1 MSILI
6 IGKWFIEID
15 TWETIHKKIWLY
27 GMITAAALAT
37 LPVAAESGFSLT
49 SGLDYSTGKY
59 GGTESTDIL
68 YIPFTGQYE
77 ADKYTLKL
85 TVPYLQVTGPG
96 NVVRDVGQ
104 IGTASTTRTRQSG
117 LGDIVVAGTY
127 NMYDGRANGTL
138 VDVTAK
144 IKFGT
149 ADDTK
154 GLGTG
159 KNDYALQADL
169 YKTLGKNTVFG
180 TLGYKVMGSPAGV
193 TLNNVFY
200 ASLGAGH
207 QYSQETSA
215 GLILDLREKASA
227 TGSAQ
232 QELTAYV
239 SHRLGKTWK
248 AQAYAV
254 KGFSNGSPDWGA
266 GATFTTAF

>member
-1 MSILI
+1 
-6 IGKWFIEID
+6 
-15 TWETIHKKIWLY
+15 
-27 GMITAAALAT
+27 MITAAALAT
-37 LPVAAESGFSLT
+37 LPVAADPGFSLT
-49 SGLDYSTGKY
+49 TGLDYSTGKY
-59 GGTESTDIL
+59 GGTESTDML
-68 YIPFTGQYE
+68 YIPVTGKYE
-77 ADKYTLKL
+77 VDKYTLKL

-104 IGTASTTRTRQSG
+104 IGPASTTRTKQSG

-127 NMYDGRANGTL
+127 DMYGGHANGTF

-149 ADDTK
+149 ADEAK

-169 YKTLGKNTVFG
+169 YKTFGKNTVFG
-180 TLGYKVMGSPAGV
+180 TLGYKVMGSPPGV

-200 ASLGAGH
+200 ASLGVGH

-215 GLILDLREKASA
+215 GLILNLQEKAFP
-227 TGSAQ
+227 TGFPQ

-239 SHRLGKTWK
+239 SHKLGKTWK

-266 GATFTTAF
+266 GAMFSVAF

>member
-1 MSILI
+1 V
-6 IGKWFIEID
+6 
-15 TWETIHKKIWLY
+15 KKIKLY
-27 GMITAAALAT
+27 GLLTATALAT
-37 LPVAAESGFSLT
+37 FPVAAEPGFSLT
-49 SGLDYSTGKY
+49 TGLDYSTGKY

-68 YIPFTGQYE
+68 YIPLIGKYE

-85 TVPYLQVTGPG
+85 TVPYLQITGPG

-104 IGTASTTRTRQSG
+104 VGTASSTTRTRQSG
-117 LGDIVVAGTY
+117 LGDVVAAGTY

-149 ADDTK
+149 ADDAK

-159 KNDYALQADL
+159 EKDYSLQAEL

-180 TLGYKVMGSPAGV
+180 TLGYKVMGSPTGV
-193 TLNNVFY
+193 TLRNVFY
-200 ASLGAGH
+200 GSLGAGH
-207 QYSQETSA
+207 KYSQETSA

-227 TGSAQ
+227 AGHAQ

-239 SHRLGKTWK
+239 SHKLGRTWK

-254 KGFSNGSPDWGA
+254 KGFSDGSPDWGA
-266 GATFTTAF
+266 GAMVTAAF

>member
-104 IGTASTTRTRQSG
+104 IGTASKTRTRQSG

-266 GATFTTAF
+266 GAMFTIAF

>member
-1 MSILI
+1 
-6 IGKWFIEID
+6 
-15 TWETIHKKIWLY
+15 
-27 GMITAAALAT
+27 MITAAALAI

-49 SGLDYSTGKY
+49 SGLDYTTGKY

-68 YIPFTGQYE
+68 YVPFTGKYE
-77 ADKYTLKL
+77 ADEYTLKF

-149 ADDTK
+149 ADEAK

-169 YKTLGKNTVFG
+169 YKTQGKNTVFG

-227 TGSAQ
+227 TGYTQ

-239 SHRLGKTWK
+239 SHKLGKTWK

-266 GATFTTAF
+266 GAMFTAAF

>member
-1 MSILI
+1 ML
-6 IGKWFIEID
+6 
-15 TWETIHKKIWLY
+15 
-27 GMITAAALAT
+27 TAAALAT
-37 LPVAAESGFSLT
+37 LPVAAEPGFSLT
-49 SGLDYSTGKY
+49 TGLDYSTGKY
-59 GGTESTDIL
+59 GGTESTDIF
-68 YIPFTGQYE
+68 YIPITGKYE

-104 IGTASTTRTRQSG
+104 IGPASTTRTRQSG

-127 NMYDGRANGTL
+127 NMYEGRANGTL

-144 IKFGT
+144 IKFST
-149 ADDTK
+149 ADEAK

-169 YKTLGKNTVFG
+169 YRTLGKNTVFG

-227 TGSAQ
+227 IGSAQ

-239 SHRLGKTWK
+239 SHKLGKIWK

-266 GATFTTAF
+266 GAMFTASF

>member
-1 MSILI
+1 
-6 IGKWFIEID
+6 
-15 TWETIHKKIWLY
+15 
-27 GMITAAALAT
+27 MITATALAT
-37 LPVAAESGFSLT
+37 LPVAAEPGFSLT
-49 SGLDYSTGKY
+49 TGLDYSTGKY
-59 GGTESTDIL
+59 GGTETTEI
-68 YIPFTGQYE
+68 YYVPVTGKYE
-77 ADKYTLKL
+77 ADEYTLKL
-85 TVPYLQVTGPG
+85 TVPYLRVTGPG
-96 NVVRDVGQ
+96 NVLIDLGP
-104 IGTASTTRTRQSG
+104 IGPASTTSTTQSG

-127 NMYDGRANGTL
+127 NMYEGRGNGTL

-144 IKFGT
+144 IKFAT
-149 ADDTK
+149 ADEAK

-159 KNDYALQADL
+159 ENDYALQADL

-180 TLGYKVMGSPAGV
+180 TLGYKVMGSPADV

-227 TGSAQ
+227 TGYAQ

-239 SHRLGKTWK
+239 SHKLGKTWK

-254 KGFSNGSPDWGA
+254 KGFSDGSPEWGA
-266 GATFTTAF
+266 GAMFTAAF

>member
-1 MSILI
+1 M
-6 IGKWFIEID
+6 
-15 TWETIHKKIWLY
+15 KKIWLC
-27 GMITAAALAT
+27 GMITATALAT
-37 LPVAAESGFSLT
+37 LPAAADPGFSFT
-49 SGLDYSTGKY
+49 TGMDYSTGKY

-68 YIPFTGQYE
+68 YIPLTGKYE

-85 TVPYLQVTGPG
+85 TVPYLQITGPG

-104 IGTASTTRTRQSG
+104 IGTPSATRTRQSG
-117 LGDIVVAGTY
+117 LGDVVVAGTY
-127 NMYDGRANGTL
+127 NMYEGRTNGTL
-138 VDVTAK
+138 MDLTAK

-149 ADDTK
+149 ADEAK

-159 KNDYALQADL
+159 KNDYAVQADL

-180 TLGYKVMGSPAGV
+180 TLGYKVMGSPAGI

-207 QYSQETSA
+207 KYSQETSA

-227 TGSAQ
+227 TGFEQ
-232 QELTAYV
+232 RELTAYV
-239 SHRLGKTWK
+239 SHKLGKTWK
-248 AQAYAV
+248 AQAYGV

-266 GATFTTAF
+266 GAMVTAAF

>member
-1 MSILI
+1 
-6 IGKWFIEID
+6 
-15 TWETIHKKIWLY
+15 
-27 GMITAAALAT
+27 MITAAALAT
-37 LPVAAESGFSLT
+37 LPVAADPGFSLT
-49 SGLDYSTGKY
+49 TGLDYSTGKY
-59 GGTESTDIL
+59 GGTESTDML
-68 YIPFTGQYE
+68 YIPVAGKYE

-104 IGTASTTRTRQSG
+104 IGPASTTRTKQSG

-127 NMYDGRANGTL
+127 DMYGGHANGTF

-149 ADDTK
+149 ADEAK

-169 YKTLGKNTVFG
+169 YKTFGKNTVFG
-180 TLGYKVMGSPAGV
+180 TLGYKVMGSPPGV

-215 GLILDLREKASA
+215 GLILNLQEKAFP
-227 TGSAQ
+227 TGFPQ

-239 SHRLGKTWK
+239 SRKLGKTWK

-266 GATFTTAF
+266 GAMFSVAF

>member
-1 MSILI
+1 M
-6 IGKWFIEID
+6 
-15 TWETIHKKIWLY
+15 KKAWLY
-27 GMITAAALAT
+27 SAMAATALAALPAAAE
-37 LPVAAESGFSLT
+37 PGFSLT
-49 SGLDYSTGKY
+49 TGLDYSTGKY
-59 GGTESTDIL
+59 GGTTSTDIW
-68 YIPFTGQYE
+68 YIPFTGKYE

-85 TVPYLQVTGPG
+85 TVPYLRITGTG
-96 NVVRDVGQ
+96 NVVKEVGQ
-104 IGTASTTRTRQSG
+104 IRPSTSATRTTESG
-117 LGDIVVAGTY
+117 LGDVVAAGSY
-127 NMYDGRANGTL
+127 NVYEGSGNGTL

-149 ADDTK
+149 ADEAK

-169 YKTLGKNTVFG
+169 FKTLGKNTVFG
-180 TLGYKVMGSPAGV
+180 TLGYKVMGSPEGA

-200 ASLGAGH
+200 GSLGVGH
-207 QYSQETSA
+207 KYSQETSA

-227 TGSAQ
+227 AGYAQ

-239 SHRLGKTWK
+239 SRKLGKTWK

-266 GATFTTAF
+266 GAMITAAF

>member
-1 MSILI
+1 
-6 IGKWFIEID
+6 
-15 TWETIHKKIWLY
+15 
-27 GMITAAALAT
+27 MITAAALAT
-37 LPVAAESGFSLT
+37 LPVAADPGFSLT
-49 SGLDYSTGKY
+49 TGLDYSTGKY
-59 GGTESTDIL
+59 GGTESTDML
-68 YIPFTGQYE
+68 YIPVTGKYE
-77 ADKYTLKL
+77 VDKYTLKL
-85 TVPYLQVTGPG
+85 TVPYHQVTGPG

-104 IGTASTTRTRQSG
+104 IGPASTTRTKQSG

-127 NMYDGRANGTL
+127 DMYGAHANGTF

-149 ADDTK
+149 ADEAK

-180 TLGYKVMGSPAGV
+180 TLGYKVMGSPPGV

-215 GLILDLREKASA
+215 GLILNLQEKAFP
-227 TGSAQ
+227 TGFPQ

-239 SHRLGKTWK
+239 SRKLGKTWK

-266 GATFTTAF
+266 GAMFSVAF

>member
-1 MSILI
+1 
-6 IGKWFIEID
+6 
-15 TWETIHKKIWLY
+15 
-27 GMITAAALAT
+27 MITAAALAT
-37 LPVAAESGFSLT
+37 LPVAADPGFSLT
-49 SGLDYSTGKY
+49 TGLDYSTGKY
-59 GGTESTDIL
+59 GGTESTDML
-68 YIPFTGQYE
+68 YIPVTGKYE
-77 ADKYTLKL
+77 VDKYTLKL

-104 IGTASTTRTRQSG
+104 IGPASTTRTKQSG

-127 NMYDGRANGTL
+127 DMYGGHANGTF

-149 ADDTK
+149 ADEAK

-169 YKTLGKNTVFG
+169 YKTFGKNTVFG
-180 TLGYKVMGSPAGV
+180 TLGYKVMGSPPGV

-200 ASLGAGH
+200 ASLGVGH

-215 GLILDLREKASA
+215 GLILNLQEKAFP
-227 TGSAQ
+227 TGFPQ

-239 SHRLGKTWK
+239 SRKLGKTWK

-266 GATFTTAF
+266 GAMFSVAF

>member
-1 MSILI
+1 M
-6 IGKWFIEID
+6 
-15 TWETIHKKIWLY
+15 
-27 GMITAAALAT
+27 
-37 LPVAAESGFSLT
+37 AAEPGFSLT
-49 SGLDYSTGKY
+49 TGLDYSTGKY

-68 YIPFTGQYE
+68 YIPFSGKYE

-149 ADDTK
+149 ADDAK

-227 TGSAQ
+227 NGDAQ

-239 SHRLGKTWK
+239 SHKLGKTWK
-248 AQAYAV
+248 AQGYAV

-266 GATFTTAF
+266 GAMFTASF

>member
-1 MSILI
+1 
-6 IGKWFIEID
+6 
-15 TWETIHKKIWLY
+15 
-27 GMITAAALAT
+27 MITATALAT
-37 LPVAAESGFSLT
+37 LPVTAEPGFSFT
-49 SGLDYSTGKY
+49 TGLDYSTGKY
-59 GGTESTDIL
+59 GGTETTDIF
-68 YIPFTGQYE
+68 YFPFTGKYE
-77 ADKYTLKL
+77 ADEYTLRL

-96 NVVRDVGQ
+96 NVIRDVGQ
-104 IGTASTTRTRQSG
+104 IGPPSTTSTRQSG

-127 NMYDGRANGTL
+127 NVYEGRANSAL

-149 ADDTK
+149 ADEAK

-180 TLGYKVMGSPAGV
+180 TLGYRVMGSPAGV

-215 GLILDLREKASA
+215 GLILDLREQASA
-227 TGSAQ
+227 TGYAQ

-239 SHRLGKTWK
+239 SHKLGKTWK
-248 AQAYAV
+248 AQAYAL

-266 GATFTTAF
+266 GAMFTAAF

>member
-1 MSILI
+1 
-6 IGKWFIEID
+6 
-15 TWETIHKKIWLY
+15 
-27 GMITAAALAT
+27 MITAAALAT
-37 LPVAAESGFSLT
+37 LPVAADPGFSLT
-49 SGLDYSTGKY
+49 TGLDYSTGKY
-59 GGTESTDIL
+59 GGTESTDML
-68 YIPFTGQYE
+68 YIPVTGKYE
-77 ADKYTLKL
+77 VDKYTLKL

-104 IGTASTTRTRQSG
+104 IGPASTTRTKQSG

-127 NMYDGRANGTL
+127 DMYGGHANGTF

-149 ADDTK
+149 ADEAK

-180 TLGYKVMGSPAGV
+180 TLGYKVLGSPPGV

-200 ASLGAGH
+200 ASLGVGH

-215 GLILDLREKASA
+215 GLILNLQEKAFP
-227 TGSAQ
+227 TGFPQ

-239 SHRLGKTWK
+239 SHKLGKTWK

-254 KGFSNGSPDWGA
+254 KGFSDGSPEWGA
-266 GATFTTAF
+266 GAMFTAAF

>member
-1 MSILI
+1 
-6 IGKWFIEID
+6 
-15 TWETIHKKIWLY
+15 
-27 GMITAAALAT
+27 MITAAALAT
-37 LPVAAESGFSLT
+37 LPVAADPGFSLT
-49 SGLDYSTGKY
+49 TGLDYSTGKY
-59 GGTESTDIL
+59 GGTESTDML
-68 YIPFTGQYE
+68 YIPVTGKYE
-77 ADKYTLKL
+77 VDKYTLKL

-104 IGTASTTRTRQSG
+104 IGPASTTRTKQSG

-127 NMYDGRANGTL
+127 DMYGGHANGTF

-149 ADDTK
+149 ADEAK

-169 YKTLGKNTVFG
+169 YKTFGKNTVFG
-180 TLGYKVMGSPAGV
+180 TLGYKVMGSPPGV

-215 GLILDLREKASA
+215 GLILNLQEKAFP
-227 TGSAQ
+227 TGFPQ

-239 SHRLGKTWK
+239 SHKLGKTWK

-254 KGFSNGSPDWGA
+254 KGFSDGSPEWGA
-266 GATFTTAF
+266 GAMFTAAF

>member
-1 MSILI
+1 M
-6 IGKWFIEID
+6 
-15 TWETIHKKIWLY
+15 KKIWLY
-27 GMITAAALAT
+27 GMLTATALAT
-37 LPVAAESGFSLT
+37 FPVAAEPGFSLT
-49 SGLDYSTGKY
+49 TGLDYSTGKY

-68 YIPFTGQYE
+68 YIPFTGKYE

-85 TVPYLQVTGPG
+85 TVPYLRITGPG
-96 NVVRDVGQ
+96 NVVKDVGQ
-104 IGTASTTRTRQSG
+104 IRGSTSTTRTRQSG
-117 LGDIVVAGTY
+117 LGDVVAAGTY

-149 ADDTK
+149 ADDAK

-159 KNDYALQADL
+159 EKDYSLQAEL

-200 ASLGAGH
+200 GSLGAGH
-207 QYSQETSA
+207 KYNQETSA

-239 SHRLGKTWK
+239 SRKLGKTWK

-254 KGFSNGSPDWGA
+254 KGFSDGSPDWGA
-266 GATFTTAF
+266 GAMITAAF

>member
-1 MSILI
+1 
-6 IGKWFIEID
+6 
-15 TWETIHKKIWLY
+15 
-27 GMITAAALAT
+27 MITATALAT
-37 LPVAAESGFSLT
+37 LPVAAEPGFSLT
-49 SGLDYSTGKY
+49 TGLDYSTGKY
-59 GGTESTDIL
+59 GGTETTEIF
-68 YIPFTGQYE
+68 YIPFTGKYE
-77 ADKYTLKL
+77 AGEYTLKL
-85 TVPYLQVTGPG
+85 TVPYLEVTGPG
-96 NVVRDVGQ
+96 NVLIDLGP
-104 IGTASTTRTRQSG
+104 IGPASTTSTRQSG

-127 NMYDGRANGTL
+127 NMYEGRGNGTL

-149 ADDTK
+149 ADDAK
-154 GLGTG
+154 SLGTG

-180 TLGYKVMGSPAGV
+180 TLGYRVMGDPPGV

-227 TGSAQ
+227 TSFAQ

-239 SHRLGKTWK
+239 SHKLGKTWK
-248 AQAYAV
+248 AQAYAL
-254 KGFSNGSPDWGA
+254 KGFSDGSPDWGA
-266 GATFTTAF
+266 GAMFTAAF

>member
-1 MSILI
+1 ML
-6 IGKWFIEID
+6 
-15 TWETIHKKIWLY
+15 
-27 GMITAAALAT
+27 TASALAT
-37 LPVAAESGFSLT
+37 LPVAAEPGFSLT
-49 SGLDYSTGKY
+49 TGLDYSTGKY
-59 GGTESTDIL
+59 GQAETTDIL
-68 YIPFTGQYE
+68 YIPFTGKYE
-77 ADKYTLKL
+77 ADQYSLKL
-85 TVPYLQVTGPG
+85 TVPYLEVTGPG

-104 IGTASTTRTRQSG
+104 IGPASASATRTRQSG

-127 NMYDGRANGTL
+127 DMYVGHANGTL

-149 ADDTK
+149 ADEAK

-169 YKTLGKNTVFG
+169 YKTLGENTVFG
-180 TLGYKVMGSPAGV
+180 TLGYKVLGSPAGT

-207 QYSQETSA
+207 QYSRETSA
-215 GLILDLREKASA
+215 GLILNLQQKASA

-232 QELTAYV
+232 RELTAYV
-239 SHRLGKTWK
+239 SHKLGKTWK

-254 KGFSNGSPDWGA
+254 KGFSDGSPDWGA
-266 GATFTTAF
+266 GAMFTAAF

>member
-1 MSILI
+1 
-6 IGKWFIEID
+6 
-15 TWETIHKKIWLY
+15 
-27 GMITAAALAT
+27 MITAAALAT
-37 LPVAAESGFSLT
+37 LPVAADPGFSLT
-49 SGLDYSTGKY
+49 TGLDYSTGKY
-59 GGTESTDIL
+59 GGTESTDML
-68 YIPFTGQYE
+68 YIPVTGKYE
-77 ADKYTLKL
+77 VDKYTLKL

-104 IGTASTTRTRQSG
+104 IGPASTTRTKQSG

-127 NMYDGRANGTL
+127 DMYGGHANGTF

-149 ADDTK
+149 ADEAK

-169 YKTLGKNTVFG
+169 YKTFGKNTVFG
-180 TLGYKVMGSPAGV
+180 TLGYKVMGSPPGV

-215 GLILDLREKASA
+215 GLILNLQEKAFP
-227 TGSAQ
+227 TGFPQ

-239 SHRLGKTWK
+239 SRKLGKTWK

-266 GATFTTAF
+266 GAMFSVAF